1 MWRPKRKEDHE
12 MTEAI
17 WTYAR
22 LDAHGIELVEEAE
35 RTLGADCVV
44 VYAEGDPRRDVPA
57 NLPFKAAPLD
67 DSQLECLRGLESQ
80 LGGVAVAYRL
90 P

>member
-1 MWRPKRKEDHE
+1 

-22 LDAHGIELVEEAE
+22 LDDRGIELVQEAE
-35 RTLGADCVV
+35 RTLGADYVV
-44 VYAEGDPRRDVPA
+44 VYAEGDPRRDLPA
-57 NLPFKAAPLD
+57 QLPFKAAPLD
-67 DSQLECLRGLESQ
+67 ESQLECLRGLESQ

-90 P
+90 A